1 MILKDWLGPLLRGK
15 FQSILWPGLFFIA
28 KLHNHSLHK
37 KALPE
42 GRQSFVPGDPV
53 SGGPV
58 LASVALSTF
67 TKTDPLAVDLDST
80 RWVAGLVL
88 AHRVWMSSNYFHSSS
103 CCLYPVHS
111 RAALSVYVN
120 WPALTHQLGVQFA
133 KMGPRLQMW
142 TGKKGDRTVEVTL
155 TDVCPAPLLVCFPC
169 LGDGRFEKVVT
180 EVNLALTEWQ
190 LGRVLCKASWGM
202 E

>member
-80 RWVAGLVL
+80 RWVAGAKTADVDRQERGQDSGGDTNWRLPCSSISLLPLSGRWQVWESGNRSQFSTYWVTTGQSTVQGLVGHGVN
-88 AHRVWMSSNYFHSSS
+88 ATWFIPHI
-103 CCLYPVHS
+103 
-111 RAALSVYVN
+111 LS
-120 WPALTHQLGVQFA
+120 L
-133 KMGPRLQMW
+133 
-142 TGKKGDRTVEVTL
+142 
-155 TDVCPAPLLVCFPC
+155 
-169 LGDGRFEKVVT
+169 
-180 EVNLALTEWQ
+180 
-190 LGRVLCKASWGM
+190 
-202 E
+202 